1 MNDICRP
8 QNQYRLHES
17 LGYHA
22 TVAARLIERRVEDGL
37 RQLGLTRVG
46 WCVLLALSEE
56 GLTSP
61 SEIAQFVGIDRTGIS
76 RALRQ
81 LESDGLITRAIGRGD
96 RRMTEVQVT
105 DKGHDVLTRAVPVCR
120 ENVDHFSSKLTD
132 VEQAELLRLLNKL
145 KAGESPDM
153 MTG

>member
-1 MNDICRP
+1 MNEICRP
-8 QNQYRLHES
+8 QTQYRLHES
-17 LGYHA
+17 LGYHT

-37 RQLGLTRVG
+37 RRLGLTRVG
-46 WCVLLALSEE
+46 WCILLALSEE

-96 RRMTEVQVT
+96 RRMTEVHVT
-105 DKGHDVLTRAVPVCR
+105 DQGQDILARAVPVCR
-120 ENVDHFSSKLTD
+120 ENVEHFSGKLTGD
-132 VEQAELLRLLNKL
+132 EQAELLRLLDKL
-145 KAGESPDM
+145 KAGEDAQPAD
-153 MTG
+153 